1 MRDKILLFLLLLTAA
16 LPLSAQ
22 KMTVENM
29 VFTPMEQTANLAEN
43 LHKDLNG
50 DYGGLVRVMLATP
63 GATFEG
69 WVLHQE
75 KHNAS
80 EYWVFMAKGS
90 SRMKVIVPGFLPLEV
105 NFKDYEDC
113 VIQSKCTYVLTIT
126 VPQTGNV
133 PVDDG
138 MRYLGLSVEPKNAT
152 VLVDNMAQVLDNGS
166 VVVSLPQGTHR
177 YQVSA
182 PGYATEEGTVEL
194 KDEKKNLE
202 IKLKSLLATLRV
214 ECATNGAQVFVNG
227 QSKGTAPWSGTY
239 PAGNYKVE
247 ARLDGY
253 RTNTQNITLKDSEQ
267 RTLQIPA
274 LDMIMGILDVKVTP
288 VNADVFVDGKKVGNT
303 PDVFRNIQIGNH
315 RVEIRK
321 DGYQP
326 FTQTVTVKENEQTE
340 VKGSLTA
347 KAKLTATDFATP
359 AGVKE
364 DFVPSELNKTGQQYP
379 QVNSQGYV
387 RFRVEA
393 PNAQEVTVSLGLGG
407 RGGTKLHKTNDGSW
421 VGTTEGP
428 MDEGF
433 HYYHLTIDGKNVSD
447 PGTNIYFGSNTLESG
462 IEIPAHDREFY
473 AMHQNIPHGTIHE
486 IKFSSASTNSKRRAF
501 VYTPPT
507 YDNKKRFPVLY
518 LQHGWGEDETA
529 WSNQGRVNHIMD
541 NLIADGKIEPFII
554 VMTYGMTN
562 DIKFGTIGQFTAED
576 FEKVLCD
583 ELIPYIDANFKT
595 KNDKW
600 NRAMA
605 GLSMGGMETKLITLR
620 RPELFGSYGLFSGG
634 VYVPSEIKD
643 KNQVKLIFV
652 SCGSKE
658 QPDAIKKSA
667 IDLQAA
673 GFNAHSYVSEGTA
686 HEFLT
691 WRRSLYQMAQL
702 LFKN

>member
-1 MRDKILLFLLLLTAA
+1 MRNRILLFLLLLTAA

-22 KMTVENM
+22 EMKVKSM
-29 VFTPMEQTANLAEN
+29 VFAPMEQTANLAEN

-50 DYGGLVRVMLATP
+50 DYGGLVRVMLPTP

-288 VNADVFVDGKKVGNT
+288 VNAEIFVDGKKVGTT

-321 DGYQP
+321 DGFEP
-326 FTQTVTVKENEQTE
+326 LTQTVTINENQQTPLSGALKEKPSSQMLFELGEDYYNGRNG
-340 VKGSLTA
+340 KKKNYN
-347 KAKLTATDFATP
+347 KA
-359 AGVKE
+359 
-364 DFVPSELNKTGQQYP
+364 
-379 QVNSQGYV
+379 
-387 RFRVEA
+387 VEYYRQA
-393 PNAQEVTVSLGLGG
+393 AQEGHATAQGRLGYCYIYGHGVNKDNNQAYNWFCKSEAQGDAVGKCGLGYCYLLGLGVSKDSSKAMKLFQKAAEQGDAMAMSNLGYCYENGNGVSKDYIKAVEWFRKSAEMGNATAMSNLG
-407 RGGTKLHKTNDGSW
+407 RCYA
-421 VGTTEGP
+421 EGK
-428 MDEGF
+428 G
-433 HYYHLTIDGKNVSD
+433 VSKD
-447 PGTNIYFGSNTLESG
+447 YAKALELFRKAAELGESNAYIWLGDCYEKG
-462 IEIPAHDREFY
+462 NGVKKDIEQAVNWYRK
-473 AMHQNIPHGTIHE
+473 AAAQ
-486 IKFSSASTNSKRRAF
+486 
-501 VYTPPT
+501 
-507 YDNKKRFPVLY
+507 
-518 LQHGWGEDETA
+518 GEDYAKKALEKL
-529 WSNQGRVNHIMD
+529 GR
-541 NLIADGKIEPFII
+541 K
-554 VMTYGMTN
+554 
-562 DIKFGTIGQFTAED
+562 
-576 FEKVLCD
+576 
-583 ELIPYIDANFKT
+583 
-595 KNDKW
+595 
-600 NRAMA
+600 
-605 GLSMGGMETKLITLR
+605 
-620 RPELFGSYGLFSGG
+620 
-634 VYVPSEIKD
+634 
-643 KNQVKLIFV
+643 
-652 SCGSKE
+652 
-658 QPDAIKKSA
+658 
-667 IDLQAA
+667 
-673 GFNAHSYVSEGTA
+673 
-686 HEFLT
+686 
-691 WRRSLYQMAQL
+691 
-702 LFKN
+702 